1 MKLLVLHIIYY
12 QLLNYMSEEKKPEVS
27 TGVTNIMSSYWKH
40 PEHRRNIL
48 RILGIVLLILIILP
62 KILPVIIEY
71 NPFKTTPEPILTM
84 ADAVVIYPQ
93 SLENRLFSTGN
104 VLAIQEINLSAEAS
118 GVITRLNMQEGAEVR
133 RGQLLV
139 KINDNNLVPQ
149 LSQTKYALELMEQNA
164 ARQQTLFERG
174 GSSQEEF
181 DTIQIELNK
190 LKTEVEILE
199 AQIRRTEIRAPFDGI
214 LGLKYVDIGAYITPT
229 TRIATLQDLS
239 NMVVDFAVPE
249 RYAQQVRIGNEI
261 RFTVQGTDSVFTAR
275 VYAQE
280 PQVDTRT
287 RTIQVRAATTN
298 EGRLLRPGAFATIDL
313 VLDESDTALIVP
325 SIALI
330 PDMGAYKVYKYDNG
344 TVVSVPVD
352 IGSRT
357 PTGVQ
362 IINGIAAGD
371 TILVSGLLQV
381 QDGMPV
387 QLSSIISNQ

>member
-1 MKLLVLHIIYY
+1 MR
-12 QLLNYMSEEKKPEVS
+12 EEKMPEVS
-27 TGVTNIMSSYWKH
+27 AGITKNLSRFWEQ
-40 PEHRRNIL
+40 PERRKRFL
-48 RILGIVLLILIILP
+48 RILGVVLIVLVILP
-62 KILPVIIEY
+62 KILPWIREF
-71 NPFKTTPEPILTM
+71 NPFRVAPEPVVVL
-84 ADAVVIYPQ
+84 ADAVVISPQ
-93 SLENRLFSTGN
+93 LLENRLFSTGN
-104 VLAIQEINLSAEAS
+104 IIANQEINLSAEAS
-118 GVITRLNMQEGAEVR
+118 GVITRLNLQEGAEVR

-164 ARQQTLFERG
+164 ARQRTLFERG

-181 DTIQIELNK
+181 DATQIELNK

-239 NMVVDFAVPE
+239 NMIVDFAVPE

-261 RFTVQGTDSVFTAR
+261 RFTVQGTDSVFSAR

-287 RTIQVRAATTN
+287 RTIQVRASTSN
-298 EGRLLRPGAFATIDL
+298 EGRLLRPGAFATIDV
-313 VLDESDTALIVP
+313 VLDESDTAILVP

-330 PDMGAYKVYKYDNG
+330 PDMGAYKVYKYSGG
-344 TVVSVPVD
+344 TAIAVPVE

-362 IINGIAAGD
+362 ITHGIVAGD
-371 TILVSGLLQV
+371 TVLVSGLLRV
-381 QDGMPV
+381 QEGMPV
-387 QLSSIISNQ
+387 QLSAINSSL

>member
-1 MKLLVLHIIYY
+1 
-12 QLLNYMSEEKKPEVS
+12 MSEEKKPEVS